1 MQYRKF
7 GNLDGVEVSALGFGC
22 MRLPVV
28 SREEKDVIDE
38 DRAVAMVRHAIDQ
51 GVNYIDTAYPYH
63 EGQSERVVGKALKD
77 GYREKVYLATKC
89 PVWMLKKQ
97 EDFDQYLEEQ
107 LEKLGVEYVD
117 FYLLHALNQQRFEEI
132 VKKFDLIS
140 CMERA
145 KAAGKIRHIGFSF
158 HDDLEVFREIVDF
171 YDWDFCQIQYNY
183 ADTEEQ
189 AGTAGLEYAASKG
202 LGVVIMEPLRG
213 GKLAVPA
220 PHLAEVFP
228 KEKKPAEW
236 ALDFLWNRPEVSVVL
251 SGMSTEQQVE
261 ENLEYA
267 SRSHVGM
274 LKEEDMEMYC
284 RAGEIFNTMALVKCT
299 RCEYCMPCPSGINI
313 PEIFS
318 IYNRTATDGKNA
330 AKELYKAQ
338 ETKADACI
346 RCRRC
351 EKVCPQHIGISA
363 MMLEIQEEFQD

>member
-117 FYLLHALNQQRFEEI
+117 FYLLHALNRQRFEEI

-145 KAAGKIRHIGFSF
+145 KAAGKIRHI
-158 HDDLEVFREIVDF
+158 
-171 YDWDFCQIQYNY
+171 
-183 ADTEEQ
+183 
-189 AGTAGLEYAASKG
+189 
-202 LGVVIMEPLRG
+202 
-213 GKLAVPA
+213 
-220 PHLAEVFP
+220 
-228 KEKKPAEW
+228 
-236 ALDFLWNRPEVSVVL
+236 
-251 SGMSTEQQVE
+251 
-261 ENLEYA
+261 
-267 SRSHVGM
+267 
-274 LKEEDMEMYC
+274 
-284 RAGEIFNTMALVKCT
+284 
-299 RCEYCMPCPSGINI
+299 
-313 PEIFS
+313 
-318 IYNRTATDGKNA
+318 
-330 AKELYKAQ
+330 
-338 ETKADACI
+338 
-346 RCRRC
+346 
-351 EKVCPQHIGISA
+351 
-363 MMLEIQEEFQD
+363 